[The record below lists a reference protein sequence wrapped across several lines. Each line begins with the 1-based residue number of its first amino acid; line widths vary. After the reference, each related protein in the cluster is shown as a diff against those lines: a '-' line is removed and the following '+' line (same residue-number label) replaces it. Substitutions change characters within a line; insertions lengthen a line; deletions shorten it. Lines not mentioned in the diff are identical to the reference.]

1 MCPKVS
7 MSPAVTGETHWR
19 LEATQ
24 GRDRR
29 PHNDVR
35 MLFEAAN
42 KPSQRFQI
50 ITWRKPLL
58 TGPSPCLK
66 RLLAL
71 SQSIKTL
78 C

>member
-24 GRDRR
+24 DRDRR

-42 KPSQRFQI
+42 KPSQRFHNHDMEKAS
-50 ITWRKPLL
+50 TNRAFSLL
-58 TGPSPCLK
+58 KAPTS
-66 RLLAL
+66 AFT
-71 SQSIKTL
+71 IY
-78 C
+78 

>member
-42 KPSQRFQI
+42 KPPRRFHNHDMEKAS
-50 ITWRKPLL
+50 TNMTFSLL
-58 TGPSPCLK
+58 KAPTS
-66 RLLAL
+66 AFT
-71 SQSIKTL
+71 IY
-78 C
+78 